1 GVEKIWNEPP
11 APPVREE
18 AEYYMYL
25 FELRGATLTEEVDV
39 STSFPYAE
47 LPHGFISIMEE
58 ENRVG
63 VVVRPWAPAYGSHT
77 LRVHLSDGTAVVG
90 TFRHTRR
97 CDSRPNWEEIQAA
110 LGIPEGLCLLWLD
123 SPEQVGRWDG
133 FLRSL

>member
-1 GVEKIWNEPP
+1 
-11 APPVREE
+11 
-18 AEYYMYL
+18 
-25 FELRGATLTEEVDV
+25 
-39 STSFPYAE
+39 YAE
-47 LPHGFISIMEE
+47 LPHGFIPIMEE

-133 FLRSL
+133 FLRSLAIGLFHPDTRVISVAGWKTDSVHKENREDRVLAHEACHEWQ